1 MNSEPIV
8 YNYEMWCIDASAHP
22 LWQGK
27 NWMFLF
33 HILWVI
39 KCTLHNLFPVGVS
52 SLRGRFCSAYLDGI
66 ADLYGSLLFPQP
78 PPGLRPIVPST
89 EPLAQR
95 QIATDSKLKMVPDL
109 GNKLIGLTGHVFL
122 SVLLFCVCV
131 WQSLYLPAFLF
142 RSLSPLVLFFFLS
155 LYLCVFLSI
164 CHHYSICS
172 VFLSVSVSV
181 FIFCLSVLSV
191 SICGFFLFLIIF
203 CLYMFNMCLSLCY
216 LLCV

>member
-122 SVLLFCVCV
+122 SVLLFFVCV
-131 WQSLYLPAFLF
+131 TV
-142 RSLSPLVLFFFLS
+142 SLSA
-155 LYLCVFLSI
+155 CLSI
-164 CHHYSICS
+164 SLALPTGF
-172 VFLSVSVSV
+172 VFLSVSLSV
-181 FIFCLSVLSV
+181 CLSVYLSSLLYLFCLSVCLCICLYFL
-191 SICGFFLFLIIF
+191 SICFI
-203 CLYMFNMCLSLCY
+203 CLYLWFLSISQYFLSLYVNMCLSLCY